1 MLFSFKKICIESPT
15 PTTQAGHISQTYLL
29 DEYHDHLYARVAGF
43 KENGTWLIHV
53 SLDLLSFDMKKWKKL
68 QARIREAYGDDN
80 IKVISSSTHTH
91 YANKPDDEK
100 YEPWLLDTLVEGITS
115 MEYAEYED
123 VQTTY
128 RYVPCQVVGKSRIS
142 GYETNNEF
150 LCLLSF
156 YSKGKNFFNWIIH
169 NCHPTILKAETH
181 FFSAEFPGF
190 LLKKL
195 EDNYDADFTYC
206 SGAQGDISSRFVR
219 DDQTYASV
227 EKLGTNLFNE
237 VKKLMEDEDKTYV
250 PFKLEYK
257 AVPFTYRHSFTPL
270 DLSNIRSDLSQ
281 RELET
286 IEFGKI
292 MRERLKKR
300 VEDNGLE
307 NSVITDMN
315 VVKVD
320 FGSISFV
327 FFPNEIFSEY
337 LNEFDLDKKMLVSYS
352 NGYGPYVL
360 PIGFPYVTYEMFTD
374 TITDDCKRELIEIFR
389 TI

>member
-1 MLFSFKKICIESPT
+1 
-15 PTTQAGHISQTYLL
+15 
-29 DEYHDHLYARVAGF
+29 
-43 KENGTWLIHV
+43 
-53 SLDLLSFDMKKWKKL
+53 
-68 QARIREAYGDDN
+68 
-80 IKVISSSTHTH
+80 
-91 YANKPDDEK
+91 
-100 YEPWLLDTLVEGITS
+100 
-115 MEYAEYED
+115 
-123 VQTTY
+123 
-128 RYVPCQVVGKSRIS
+128 
-142 GYETNNEF
+142 
-150 LCLLSF
+150 
-156 YSKGKNFFNWIIH
+156 
-169 NCHPTILKAETH
+169 
-181 FFSAEFPGF
+181 
-190 LLKKL
+190 
-195 EDNYDADFTYC
+195 
-206 SGAQGDISSRFVR
+206 
-219 DDQTYASV
+219 
-227 EKLGTNLFNE
+227 
-237 VKKLMEDEDKTYV
+237 
-250 PFKLEYK
+250 
-257 AVPFTYRHSFTPL
+257 SFTPL

>member
-15 PTTQAGHISQTYLL
+15 PTTQRGHISQTYLL
-29 DEYHDHLYARVAGF
+29 DEYHDHLYARVAGI
-43 KENGTWLIHV
+43 KDKDTWLIHV
-53 SLDLLSFDMKKWKKL
+53 SLDLLSFSMEKWSKL
-68 QARIREAYGDDN
+68 QTLVREAYHNDS
-80 IKVISSSTHTH
+80 IKLITSSTHTH
-91 YANKPDDEK
+91 YANNPDDEK
-100 YEPWLLDTLVEGITS
+100 YLPWLMNTLVEGIIS
-115 MEYAEYED
+115 MEYQEYEE
-123 VQTTY
+123 VETSYQY
-128 RYVPCQVVGKSRIS
+128 IPCQVVGKSRIS
-142 GYETNNEF
+142 GYETNNEY

-156 YSKGKNFFNWIIH
+156 YSKGNNFFNFIVH
-169 NCHPTILKAETH
+169 NVHPTILKATTP
-181 FFSAEFPGF
+181 FFSAEFPGY

-195 EDNYDADFTYC
+195 EDTYNTNFTYT
-206 SGAQGDISSRFVR
+206 SGAQGDISSRFTR

-227 EKLGTNLFNE
+227 EKLGNNLFEE
-237 VKKLMEDEDKTYV
+237 VKKLLATSKENLK
-250 PFKLEYK
+250 PLNLEYK
-257 AVPFTYRHSFTPL
+257 ATPFTYQHSFTPL
-270 DLSNIRSDLSQ
+270 DLSNIRSDLSE

-300 VEDNGLE
+300 VEEEGLE
-307 NSVITDMN
+307 NAVITDMQ
-315 VVKVD
+315 VVKVS

-337 LNEFDLDKKMLVSYS
+337 LNEFNLDEKMLISYS

-374 TITDDCKRELIEIFR
+374 TITDDCKRELINIFK